1 MGVRYSNVPKG
12 ACNMLSMQLADAG
25 LRHAGA
31 AEWFGSDI
39 ERSKCCVREAE
50 TGQEEDESGR
60 NVLGQVLPLRLRNQ
74 TFEAAESSALVRES
88 LWFDYC
94 GAS

>member
-1 MGVRYSNVPKG
+1 MSVRYSNVPKG

-50 TGQEEDESGR
+50 TGQVEDESGR
-60 NVLGQVLPLRLRNQ
+60 NILREDLPLLLRNQ
-74 TFEAAESSALVRES
+74 TFEAAESFALVRES